1 MRKDIRDS
9 FNKKIYECGKH
20 IEKLNYAKEYLKEI
34 MPLTIQTYQTIDK
47 IQSSF
52 IDQLNFRF
60 SKLQDTIGESILK
73 GILILS
79 QENIEKMT
87 FLDILNR
94 LDKLE
99 ILEKSRWLELR
110 EVRNEIAHEYSFNQ
124 DEVVDNINMIYEKSD
139 ELILVYKKLSELI
152 KKIEI
157 SNEEV
162 LSDVQK

>member
-1 MRKDIRDS
+1 LRDRVDTL
-9 FNKKIYECGKH
+9 NKKIYECDMH
-20 IEKLNYAKEYLKEI
+20 IQKLYDAKEFLANI
-34 MPLTIQTYQTIDK
+34 MPLTVETYLNIDK

-79 QENIEKMT
+79 KEPVEKMT

-99 ILEKSRWLELR
+99 ILQKDKWLELR

-124 DEVVDNINMIYEKSD
+124 DEVVDNINMVYEKTD
-139 ELILVYKKLSELI
+139 ELIMVYKELYKYI
-152 KKIEI
+152 KSID
-157 SNEEV
+157 SN
-162 LSDVQK
+162 